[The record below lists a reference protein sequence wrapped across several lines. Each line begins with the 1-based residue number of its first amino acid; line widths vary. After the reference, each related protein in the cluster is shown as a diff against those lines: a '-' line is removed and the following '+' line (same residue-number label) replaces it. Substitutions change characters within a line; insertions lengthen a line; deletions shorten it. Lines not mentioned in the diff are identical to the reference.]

1 MSETNRLALLLWRK
15 PELGPRA
22 YGIASRR
29 TPVSGV
35 LDKTASKSDLIG
47 APEHCDSTLPSRQ
60 AWQFAAE
67 LRARTQQGS
76 KTRWASPRNR
86 RPSKTSSRRATSLCP
101 SPTSTEP
108 HPHRQRPSQQHLQ
121 SPRCYPARTPSTG
134 TPFASATTM
143 DSVMQG
149 IRDLKLTIAEM
160 EDKLD
165 RVVQK
170 VAPGPGGKSLMNKGA
185 DLFRKFLRLSTPE
198 EENEEPV
205 RLERAMNSMQT
216 RGPRGVGLS
225 YH

>member
-1 MSETNRLALLLWRK
+1 MSETNRFALLLWVAASLAVCCRA
-15 PELGPRA
+15 EGPNATGKQDEVGVPPKSPPLQNFFQTNHQPLSFSYFDRA
-22 YGIASRR
+22 
-29 TPVSGV
+29 
-35 LDKTASKSDLIG
+35 
-47 APEHCDSTLPSRQ
+47 APAPS
-60 AWQFAAE
+60 A
-67 LRARTQQGS
+67 TIP
-76 KTRWASPRNR
+76 ASPKPAVLP
-86 RPSKTSSRRATSLCP
+86 RPDSIN
-101 SPTSTEP
+101 
-108 HPHRQRPSQQHLQ
+108 
-121 SPRCYPARTPSTG
+121 G

-185 DLFRKFLRLSTPE
+185 DLFRKFLRLSTPG